1 MQTKALAEGKWKGG
15 AGVESVLGTRIRRT
29 WIQVDVRKKR
39 GKGGRNNFQ
48 VSEICSNV
56 IPTRETPGAH
66 AYFGKPLSSTLDVLK
81 LRCQWHSQLQGTNG
95 PVANSSR
102 LQNRDLGRAYRH
114 EIHQHTGGERR
125 WVAGGI
131 VQSRYIQKEE
141 KNDPRNISFK
151 GCPEE
156 NKPKRILWKR
166 F

>member
-1 MQTKALAEGKWKGG
+1 MEGG

-29 WIQVDVRKKR
+29 WTQVYVRKTR

-48 VSEICSNV
+48 VSETCSNV

-66 AYFGKPLSSTLDVLK
+66 GYFGKPMSSTLDVLK

-114 EIHQHTGGERR
+114 EIYQHTGGERR

-156 NKPKRILWKR
+156 NKPQRILWKR